1 MSDYNNQF
9 RLIKSKPRSK
19 KLGHRVDLTAMV
31 SISFL
36 LIVFFMVTVEL
47 SKPKTLE
54 LGMADDGGCGPD
66 GIVCGRTFHRT
77 ITLLLDDDDKIISY
91 FGLINYHEESPKTL
105 HYGKDGIQKELMA
118 KNYAIKNS
126 DLRYSRRNNGL
137 IVIIKPSKKSNYG
150 NLVDVLDEMA
160 ITNIDTYAIIND
172 FSAEEMELL
181 ASN

>member
-1 MSDYNNQF
+1 MSDYDNEF

-54 LGMADDGGCGPD
+54 LGMADDGGCGPTT
-66 GIVCGRTFHRT
+66 IRCGNFSYRTM
-77 ITLLLDDDDKIISY
+77 TLLLDDNNKIISY
-91 FGLINYHEESPKTL
+91 LGLTELPSETPKIL
-105 HYGKDGIQKELMA
+105 HYGKDGIRNELMA
-118 KNYAIKNS
+118 KNKMILESA
-126 DLRYSRRNNGL
+126 LRHERQNNGL

-150 NLVDVLDEMA
+150 NLVDILDEM
-160 ITNIDTYAIIND
+160 NIVNVSTYAIVNE
-172 FSAEEMELL
+172 FTPQEMNLL

>member
-1 MSDYNNQF
+1 MSDYDNEF

-54 LGMADDGGCGPD
+54 LGLPSCSEVDCGVCCRPD
-66 GIVCGRTFHRT
+66 FRRTV
-77 ITLLLDDDDKIISY
+77 TLLLDDNNKIVSY
-91 FGLINYHEESPKTL
+91 RGLVQMPEEQPKTV
-105 HYGKDGIQKELMA
+105 HYGKDGI
-118 KNYAIKNS
+118 
-126 DLRYSRRNNGL
+126 RNVIVNVKKTINQVCGNDRGA
-137 IVIIKPSKKSNYG
+137 IVIIKPSKKSTFG

-160 ITNIDTYAIIND
+160 INEIPTYAIVND
-172 FSAEEMELL
+172 FTPEELNLL

>member
-1 MSDYNNQF
+1 MSDYDNEF

-31 SISFL
+31 SVSFL

-54 LGMADDGGCGPD
+54 LGMADDGGCGPT
-66 GIVCGRTFHRT
+66 GIICGRSVDRT
-77 ITLLLDDDDKIISY
+77 ITLLLDDNNTIISY
-91 FGLINYHEESPKTL
+91 LGLIEVPSEKPKTL
-105 HYGKDGIQKELMA
+105 HYGKDGIRKELMA

-126 DLRYSRRNNGL
+126 DLQYSRRNNGL
-137 IVIIKPSKKSNYG
+137 IVIIKPSKKCNYG
-150 NLVDVLDEMA
+150 NLVDILDEMN
-160 ITNIDTYAIIND
+160 ITNITTYAIVND
-172 FSAEEMELL
+172 FTPEELNLL